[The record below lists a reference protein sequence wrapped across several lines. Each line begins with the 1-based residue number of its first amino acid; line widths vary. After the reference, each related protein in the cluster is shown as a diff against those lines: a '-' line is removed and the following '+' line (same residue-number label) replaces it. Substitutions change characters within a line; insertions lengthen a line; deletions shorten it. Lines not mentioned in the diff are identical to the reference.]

1 MAKKTKSKSKSR
13 PGSHPKPKPKK
24 TDAAAGAKGSRVSK
38 PTRTERLE
46 AASQATQRRSRFVRV
61 GVSAAVA
68 LLVLAIAGYLLVQ
81 RRAEQQLVAELTSD
95 TCRFDRRSDPGAT
108 NEHNPSP
115 TFAVEPPA
123 GGVHTPA
130 VANAGSFSEANTP
143 PDGQLVHGLEHGLV
157 AIWHQPGLAERDI
170 AELRD
175 LANDF
180 RSDVMLIARPG
191 LESAVAAT
199 VWHKRLLCADPEVDQ
214 LRRFVTEYRNQGPEK
229 VPR

>member
-24 TDAAAGAKGSRVSK
+24 TDAAAGAKESRVSK

-46 AASQATQRRSRFVRV
+46 AASRATQRRSRLVRV

-108 NEHNPSP
+108 NEHSPSP

-130 VANAGSFSEANTP
+130 VANAGSFTEANTP

-157 AIWHQPGLAERDI
+157 AIWHQPGLAEDEI
-170 AELRD
+170 TELRN

-191 LESAVAAT
+191 LETAVAAT

-214 LRRFVTEYRNQGPEK
+214 LRRFVTAYRNQGPEK

>member
-46 AASQATQRRSRFVRV
+46 AASRATQRRSRLVRV

-108 NEHNPSP
+108 NEHSPSP

-130 VANAGSFSEANTP
+130 VANAGSFTEANTP

-157 AIWHQPGLAERDI
+157 AIWHQPGLAEDEI
-170 AELRD
+170 TELRN

-191 LESAVAAT
+191 LQTAVAAT

-214 LRRFVTEYRNQGPEK
+214 LRRFVTAYRNQGPEK
-229 VPR
+229 VAR

>member
-24 TDAAAGAKGSRVSK
+24 TAAATGAKESRGSK
-38 PTRTERLE
+38 PTRTEKLE
-46 AASQATQRRSRFVRV
+46 AASRATQRRSRFVRV

-68 LLVLAIAGYLLVQ
+68 LLVLAIAGYLVVQ
-81 RRAEQQLVAELTSD
+81 RRAERQLVAELTSD

-108 NEHNPSP
+108 NEHSPSP

-130 VANAGSFSEANTP
+130 VANAGTFTEGNTP

-175 LANDF
+175 LANNF

-191 LESAVAAT
+191 LQTAVAAT

>member
-24 TDAAAGAKGSRVSK
+24 TDAAAGAKESRVSK

-46 AASQATQRRSRFVRV
+46 AASRATQRRSRLVRV

-68 LLVLAIAGYLLVQ
+68 LLVLSIAGYLLVQ

-108 NEHNPSP
+108 NEHSPSP

-130 VANAGSFSEANTP
+130 VSNAGTFSEGNTP

-157 AIWHQPGLAERDI
+157 AIWHQPGLAEDEI
-170 AELRD
+170 TELRN

-191 LESAVAAT
+191 LETAVAAT

-214 LRRFVTEYRNQGPEK
+214 LRRFVTAYRNQGPEK